1 MKGTATM
8 TTINALELIKL
19 LTIQVQ
25 KHGDCPVAIFSNKDE
40 NVCAPINDVAWHNG
54 IISIKL

>member
-1 MKGTATM
+1 M

-54 IISIKL
+54 IISIKLGEV